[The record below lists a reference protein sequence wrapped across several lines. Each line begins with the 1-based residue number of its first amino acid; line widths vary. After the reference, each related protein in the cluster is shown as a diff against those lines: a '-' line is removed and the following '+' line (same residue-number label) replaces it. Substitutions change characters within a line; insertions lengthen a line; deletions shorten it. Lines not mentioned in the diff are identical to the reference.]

1 MATGKI
7 RSAAGTISVGRWT
20 APLAGTEPALEEIG
34 GETATGSRFSLTVWA
49 VADPPF
55 KIDQQVTMTIAAA
68 EKKLSIRAK
77 LSARSKTADRM
88 FLAFERC

>member
-7 RSAAGTISVGRWT
+7 RGAAGTISVGRWT
-20 APLAGTEPALEEIG
+20 APLAGIEPDLEVIG
-34 GETATGSRFSLTVWA
+34 GETAVGSRFSLTVWA

-55 KIDQQVTMTIAAA
+55 KIDQPVSLTIAAA
-68 EKKLSIRAK
+68 EKKLAIRAK
-77 LSARSKTADRM
+77 LSARSKTANRM